1 MKIKTVHTHEYIS
14 LINYLITLRKESN
27 ISQIDMAITLNL
39 KQSDISKIEIKERRI
54 DICETFLWLNKC
66 SPKNNEVLL
75 TAYNIFFEIKLN
87 ENN

>member
-1 MKIKTVHTHEYIS
+1 MKIKTVHTNEYIS
-14 LINYLITLRKESN
+14 LINYLIALRKESN
-27 ISQIDMAITLNL
+27 ISQIDMAKTLNL

-66 SPKNNEVLL
+66 SPNNNEVLIS
-75 TAYNIFFEIKLN
+75 AYNIFFEIKSN